1 PPPDKVFYAVA
12 QRGESTAVSL
22 AYGPPPPLTF
32 TFRRVSDGMAENA
45 VLAICAALGLG
56 VPREAIQARLAQWQP
71 APMRGEIRR
80 EDGRLLYL
88 DCYNAN
94 PASMADAL
102 AAFGAI
108 APPAEPRLFVLGGM
122 EELGESAAAHHRALG
137 RSVPLRD

>member
-1 PPPDKVFYAVA
+1 
-12 QRGESTAVSL
+12 
-22 AYGPPPPLTF
+22 
-32 TFRRVSDGMAENA
+32 
-45 VLAICAALGLG
+45 
-56 VPREAIQARLAQWQP
+56 PREAIQARLAQWQP

-137 RSVPLRD
+137 RSVPLRDVDRLIAIGPFAAEVGAGVLERGGFTRQIQVASSLATIGAGIA